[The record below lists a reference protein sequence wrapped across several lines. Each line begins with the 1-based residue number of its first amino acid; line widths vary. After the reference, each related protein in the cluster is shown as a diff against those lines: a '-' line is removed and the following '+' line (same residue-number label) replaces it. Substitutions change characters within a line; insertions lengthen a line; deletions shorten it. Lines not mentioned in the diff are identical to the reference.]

1 MNSVE
6 LLFPKP
12 SAVVVKSGKL
22 PRPRSVTL
30 TGATVPGWLKQKFR
44 CTTHGTPVRLELTSD
59 AFADVPAA
67 RRTQAYRLTID
78 RDGSVTIQSPGPAGL
93 QYGLITLHQLLDAAR
108 AGAILTPVVIS
119 DIPAFGVRG
128 VQVDMAREFFPNLN
142 YLKKLVDRCIDLKL
156 NTLWLYLENHFHAPG
171 LEDLSVPGGM
181 TPADAR
187 AISAYAAARG
197 IDLVPGTNVL
207 SHMEGWF
214 RLERYSDFCDGR
226 MRSYPVLTDPRAWR
240 LVRTFI
246 QQMADAF
253 PSKNFHAG
261 LDELLFT
268 GTNPVAATAIQKI
281 GKSKYYTDFAL
292 KVVNLLKRKG
302 KTVWMWDDMVM
313 GKNVDRTEGFGDD
326 YAKALNRFPLDVI
339 MVHWYYWTNS
349 DGKHSAILDR
359 VRKSARPVVMAPS
372 SKTYQFDYGNVR
384 AAAENQS
391 HMAQCGQD
399 LQALGYVCTHWES
412 RYGSS
417 FEAGWPFL
425 ALSAGFA
432 WGGPAVV
439 GTDLLRRLS
448 FVTTGECDNAL
459 GQYLLTLS
467 EIEDFLI
474 VQKKVPATG
483 IRSFIFLNGPD
494 QLWRRLTGRL
504 SAADRIHLRKLLATA
519 EVQYAKIGGRDPALK
534 QALQLPVV
542 LFSEGLNMMNAFDR
556 AWDAYHQAAL
566 IERRPRQAGQFREKV
581 QATVSELRAVTAAL
595 VRLRGKIRELEATGH
610 TPYDSYALG
619 QWIDHLQNI
628 CRLVPAAAK
637 AAGGLPYFEKLLY
650 LPDAYYASNLRQL
663 QIQNGGYA
671 RHGNLPWLTRAGTT
685 RKPKRSGR
693 CG

>member
-1 MNSVE
+1 MNAAE
-6 LLFPKP
+6 LVFPKP
-12 SAVVVKSGKL
+12 SSIRVQSGKIQ
-22 PRPRSVTL
+22 RSRAVTL
-30 TGATVPGWLKQKFR
+30 TGAAIPSWLRRKFT
-44 CTTHGTPVRLELTSD
+44 CANHALPVRLELTAD
-59 AFADVPAA
+59 DFADVPAA
-67 RRTQAYRLTID
+67 RRTQSYRLTLTANHT
-78 RDGSVTIQSPGPAGL
+78 VTIQSPEPAGL
-93 QYGLITLHQLLDAAR
+93 QYGLITLHQLLNAAQ

-128 VQVDMAREFFPNLN
+128 VQVDMAREFFPSLE
-142 YLKKLVDRCIDLKL
+142 YLKKLVDRCTDLKL

-171 LEDLSVPGGM
+171 LEDLSVPGGL
-181 TPADAR
+181 TPADAH

-226 MRSYPVLTDPRAWR
+226 MRSYPVLTDPRAWK

-246 QQMADAF
+246 NQMADAF

-268 GTNPVAATAIQKI
+268 GVNPAAAAAIQKL
-281 GKSKYYTDFAL
+281 GKSKYYTDFARR
-292 KVVNLLKRKG
+292 VIDLLQRKG

-313 GKNVDRTEGFGDD
+313 GKNVDRTEGFKND
-326 YAKALNRFPLDVI
+326 YAKALNRFPRDVV

-359 VRKSARPVVMAPS
+359 VRKSGRPVVMAPS
-372 SKTYQFDYGNVR
+372 SKTYQFDYGNIR

-417 FEAGWPFL
+417 FEAGWPLL

-432 WGGPAVV
+432 WGGPVAVEA
-439 GTDLLRRLS
+439 GLLRRLS
-448 FVTTGECDNAL
+448 FAVTGETDGAL
-459 GQYLLTLS
+459 GRYLQTLG

-474 VQKKVPATG
+474 VHRKVPATG

-494 QLWRRLTGRL
+494 QLWRRLTGLL
-504 SAADRIHLRKLLATA
+504 SAADRTHLRKLLAKA
-519 EVQYAKIGGRDPALK
+519 NVQYAKIGRRDPALR
-534 QALQLPVV
+534 QALELPVI
-542 LFSEGLNMMNAFDR
+542 LFTEGLNIVDAFDR

-566 IERRPRQAGQFREKV
+566 IERRPRQAGLFRKKV
-581 QATVSELRAVTAAL
+581 QATVSELRTVSEAL
-595 VRLRGKIRELEATGH
+595 ARLRGKMRELEGTGH

-619 QWIDHLQNI
+619 QWIANLENI

-650 LPDAYYASNLRQL
+650 LPDTYYASNLRQL
-663 QIQNGGYA
+663 QVQNGGYA
-671 RHGNLPWLTRAGTT
+671 RYGNLPWLTRARTT
-685 RKPKRSGR
+685 RKPKRQ
-693 CG
+693 